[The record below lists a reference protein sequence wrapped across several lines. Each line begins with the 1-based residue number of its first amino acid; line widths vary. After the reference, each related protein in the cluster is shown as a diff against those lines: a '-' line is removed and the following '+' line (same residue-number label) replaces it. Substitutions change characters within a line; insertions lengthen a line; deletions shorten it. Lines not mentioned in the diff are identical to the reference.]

1 MVQHGLISLLHVG
14 LSLAFSCPLKFAEF
28 CLYNNCH
35 GLKFFSPACRVITK
49 ISEKEK
55 YTFFF
60 FILDS
65 THPDDNWGPHQLG
78 VVVPYRDRFEE
89 LLEFVPHM
97 HNYLNAKK
105 VRHKIFIVNQVD
117 KHR

>member
-1 MVQHGLISLLHVG
+1 MRHNNGNHVIKYCKLLIL
-14 LSLAFSCPLKFAEF
+14 F
-28 CLYNNCH
+28 N
-35 GLKFFSPACRVITK
+35 I
-49 ISEKEK
+49 ISGRDNHEEAV
-55 YTFFF
+55 
-60 FILDS
+60 
-65 THPDDNWGPHQLG
+65 PDDSWGPHQLG

>member
-1 MVQHGLISLLHVG
+1 MVS
-14 LSLAFSCPLKFAEF
+14 
-28 CLYNNCH
+28 N
-35 GLKFFSPACRVITK
+35 
-49 ISEKEK
+49 
-55 YTFFF
+55 
-60 FILDS
+60 FILES
-65 THPDDNWGPHQLG
+65 ANQEERHPEDDWGPHQLG

-97 HNYLNAKK
+97 HKFLNEKK